1 MAVNEIKTI
10 YDFKKAIAENKLTLV
25 DFYADWC
32 GPCKMIAPVIS
43 ELAKDRGDVNFV
55 KINVDELQDL
65 AQDYGILSIPT
76 LIAFQNGSEL
86 KRKTGFVTRNEIE
99 QELLS

>member
-10 YDFKKAIAENKLTLV
+10 DDFKKAIAENKLTLV

-43 ELAKDRGDVNFV
+43 ELAKDHGDVNFV

-76 LIAFQNGSEL
+76 LITFQNGSEL

>member
-10 YDFKKAIAENKLTLV
+10 DDFKKAIAENKLTLV

-55 KINVDELQDL
+55 KINVDKLQDL

-76 LIAFQNGSEL
+76 LITFQNGNEL
-86 KRKTGFVTRNEIE
+86 KRKTGFITRNEIE

>member
-1 MAVNEIKTI
+1 MAVNELKTV
-10 YDFKKAIAENKLTLV
+10 DEFEKVIAENKLTLV

-65 AQDYGILSIPT
+65 AQNYGILSIPT
-76 LIAFQNGSEL
+76 LITFQNGNEL

>member
-1 MAVNEIKTI
+1 MAVNELKTV
-10 YDFKKAIAENKLTLV
+10 DEFEKVIAENKLTLV

-32 GPCKMIAPVIS
+32 GPCKMIAPVIN

-65 AQDYGILSIPT
+65 AQNYGILSIPT
-76 LIAFQNGSEL
+76 LITFQKGNEL